1 MANHGGMTDDHG
13 TTHGHTTT
21 NSHDQGHDQGH
32 DESHGTGHGR
42 RAGDD
47 HTMADRPG
55 ATDDRNTLD
64 AWTDTVCRELGIAG
78 PIDRAAILD
87 LTKDVARGVARP
99 AAPLTAYLVG
109 LAVGA
114 GGDPADV
121 ADRVGRLAG
130 SWPASRSAL
139 DR

>member
-1 MANHGGMTDDHG
+1 MTDDHD

-21 NSHDQGHDQGH
+21 HGHDTDHGH
-32 DESHGTGHGR
+32 NAAHGR
-42 RAGDD
+42 RAADD
-47 HTMADRPG
+47 RTMADRPG

-78 PIDRAAILD
+78 PVDRAAILD

-121 ADRVGRLAG
+121 AERVGRLAG
-130 SWPASRSAL
+130 SWPTSRTAPEH
-139 DR
+139 

>member
-1 MANHGGMTDDHG
+1 MANHGGMTDDHD

-21 NSHDQGHDQGH
+21 HGHDTGHGH
-32 DESHGTGHGR
+32 DAAHGR
-42 RAGDD
+42 RAADD
-47 HTMADRPG
+47 RTMADRPG

-99 AAPLTAYLVG
+99 AAPLAAYLVG

-121 ADRVGRLAG
+121 AERVGRLAA
-130 SWPASRSAL
+130 SWPPSRTAPEH
-139 DR
+139 